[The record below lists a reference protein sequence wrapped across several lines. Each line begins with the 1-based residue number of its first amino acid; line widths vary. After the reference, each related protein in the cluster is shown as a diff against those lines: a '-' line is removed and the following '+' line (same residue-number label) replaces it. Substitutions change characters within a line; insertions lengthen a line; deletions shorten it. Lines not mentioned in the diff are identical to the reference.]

1 MKNTT
6 INKFVVILSLWLLA
20 IMGVSLF
27 IGYRANI
34 VGFHIAAIILAI
46 ILVTINALHISLLV
60 RKVIHVQPKT
70 AKNINR

>member
-1 MKNTT
+1 M
-6 INKFVVILSLWLLA
+6 INKFVVIVSLWLLA

-34 VGFHIAAIILAI
+34 VGFNIAAIVLAI
-46 ILVTINALHISLLV
+46 ILVSINALHISLLV
-60 RKVIHVQPKT
+60 SKVIRIQPKT